1 MCSKNIHTLKE
12 WREEML
18 RLKKQAGPT
27 FETDPEYVK
36 TAQCKEDILSKSDC
50 AKLMP
55 QTKKPSPKPRP
66 KPQTRYNPTSPPKPR
81 PKPPTKTKPNAAQEQ
96 QYKDYLKRFAEYNI
110 NKAHLKRL
118 KELFM
123 TLNRERSI
131 LILKLNSII
140 SQIDDAK
147 AKLTRHAE
155 LLLSK
160 LESFS
165 DAKMAIHKAEL
176 KKKKEAIAKME
187 ETKKEYEVQIQAKE
201 KYTSIVIEEIEVL
214 TIKTEVRP
222 VPPPN
227 YKEPNTTKTRT
238 AKASP
243 KKRCPNGTR
252 RNKITKLCEKN

>member
-1 MCSKNIHTLKE
+1 MCSKNIHNLKE

-27 FETDPEYVK
+27 FETDPDYVK
-36 TAQCKEDILSKSDC
+36 TAQCKESILSKSNC

-55 QTKKPSPKPRP
+55 QTKKPSPKP
-66 KPQTRYNPTSPPKPR
+66 KTRYNPTSPPKPR
-81 PKPPTKTKPNAAQEQ
+81 PKPPPVPKTKPNASQEQ
-96 QYKDYLKRFAEYNI
+96 QYKEYLKRFAEYNI
-110 NKAHLKRL
+110 NKEHLKRL

-123 TLNRERSI
+123 TLNKERSI
-131 LILKLNSII
+131 LIVKLNSII
-140 SQIDDAK
+140 TQIDDAK
-147 AKLTRHAE
+147 AKLTRQTK

-160 LESFS
+160 LESLLDSNIAPF
-165 DAKMAIHKAEL
+165 KAEL

-201 KYTSIVIEEIEVL
+201 KYISIVTEEIEVL
-214 TIKTEVRP
+214 SIKTEVRP

-227 YKEPNTTKTRT
+227 YKEPNTTKTKT

>member
-27 FETDPEYVK
+27 FETDPDYVK

-55 QTKKPSPKPRP
+55 QTKKPSPKPP

-81 PKPPTKTKPNAAQEQ
+81 PKPQPKDSQ
-96 QYKDYLKRFAEYNI
+96 QYQDYLKRFAEYNI

-123 TLNRERSI
+123 TLNKERSI

-140 SQIDDAK
+140 AQIDDAK
-147 AKLTRHAE
+147 AKLTRQTE

-160 LESFS
+160 LESLL
-165 DAKMAIHKAEL
+165 DAKIAPYKAEL
-176 KKKKEAIAKME
+176 KKKKEAIAKLE

-201 KYTSIVIEEIEVL
+201 KYISSILEEIEVL
-214 TIKTEVRP
+214 SIKTEVRP

-227 YKEPNTTKTRT
+227 YKEPKTTKTRTKRTNT